1 MSRAEP
7 PTNCCSARSMDV
19 LCRRINVT
27 SRVVNPC
34 GLGSC
39 CRSWH
44 EWAAVTLPDCLT
56 HSLRS
61 PCTFFRQRKRT
72 GARCFPCF
80 GIGKRFTLVRKFVT
94 SRIAETC
101 GILPKSMASCLL
113 VWCVSRKG
121 IEAAGVVPVRFECH
135 ERSSAPNRVG
145 LGDEPAAEPAS
156 SKLKRSSVR
165 WDRSCSFRLI
175 RAVPGNRSE
184 WAPAIAEH
192 GRSNSCRH
200 GEVRCAGRPGSSM
213 HDAQLPIAKPS
224 TPPAHPPPDSV
235 RFAAARALSV
245 QRCLTS
251 CRLPKC

>member
-121 IEAAGVVPVRFECH
+121 IEAAGVVP
-135 ERSSAPNRVG
+135 
-145 LGDEPAAEPAS
+145 
-156 SKLKRSSVR
+156 
-165 WDRSCSFRLI
+165 
-175 RAVPGNRSE
+175 RAVWMPRTIECPQQGGFGWWASCGASQQQIKEVVREMRSIVLVSPHQSRPREPE
-184 WAPAIAEH
+184 WM
-192 GRSNSCRH
+192 
-200 GEVRCAGRPGSSM
+200 SS
-213 HDAQLPIAKPS
+213 S
-224 TPPAHPPPDSV
+224 Y
-235 RFAAARALSV
+235 RRARQV
-245 QRCLTS
+245 QFMSPR
-251 CRLPKC
+251 RG